1 MNTPTPLTQA
11 ERMEKL
17 RAALRLLDEVR
28 LDLLFHRFQGVQMTA
43 QATIF
48 AVGMLEARIEIAWQ
62 AASGAIWWAEEAGGR
77 TQPVPI
83 TAEDRAVAADGRA

>member
-1 MNTPTPLTQA
+1 MTVPAPLTQS

-17 RAALRLLDEVR
+17 RAALRLLDEVHS
-28 LDLLFHRFQGVQMTA
+28 DLLFHRFQGVQMTS

-77 TQPVPI
+77 TQPAPL
-83 TAEDRAVAADGRA
+83 TADDRAVAADGRA